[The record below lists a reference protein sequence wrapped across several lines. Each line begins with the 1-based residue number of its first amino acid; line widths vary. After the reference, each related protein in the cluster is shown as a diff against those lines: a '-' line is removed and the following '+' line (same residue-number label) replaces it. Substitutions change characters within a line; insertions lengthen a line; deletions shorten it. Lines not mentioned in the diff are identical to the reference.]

1 MNQARKV
8 LDRYPADCQPSQ
20 IEPLG
25 SAGGMSG
32 AQFWRLDS
40 PHGKLVLRRWP
51 IEHPTPAGLRMI
63 HSVLRHVFAHG
74 LKIVPV
80 PIATTGG
87 ETFLDRAGHLWE
99 LAPWLPGVADYEK
112 SPSIEKLRAAM
123 TALAQ
128 FHLAAADFDSPPL
141 QGGARGGFFAASP
154 AITRRLTQ
162 LRELQTGGV
171 NVLAKS
177 INDAIWP
184 DLAPLARQFLT
195 TLPRVIPNAIAKLA
209 PLADVP
215 LPLQPAIRD
224 IWHDHVLF
232 DGNRATGLID
242 FGAMQIETPAGDVA
256 RLLGS
261 LASYSPPRLGGEGLG
276 EGSYDGESE
285 TWRNGLA
292 AYSAIRPLTDQ
303 ETTAVRALDTSGTI
317 LAGTNWIR
325 WIYLERREFE
335 NRPQVNA
342 RFAQLLDRAR
352 IIAAHKL

>member
-1 MNQARKV
+1 MSDARKV

-25 SAGGMSG
+25 SAHGMSG

-40 PHGKLVLRRWP
+40 PRGKLVLRRWP

-87 ETFLDRAGHLWE
+87 ETFVEHAGHLWE
-99 LAPWLPGVADYEK
+99 LAPWLEGLADYEK
-112 SPSIEKLRAAM
+112 SPSIAKLRAAM

-128 FHLAAADFDSPPL
+128 FHLAAANFNSAPF
-141 QGGARGGFFAASP
+141 QGGARGGFLAPSP
-154 AITRRLTQ
+154 AIASRLTR
-162 LRELQTGGV
+162 LRELQTGGI
-171 NVLAKS
+171 NILAQS
-177 INDAIWP
+177 ITAATWP
-184 DLAPLARQFLT
+184 DLAPPARQFLT
-195 TLPRVIPNAIAKLA
+195 ALPLVLPSAITQLA
-209 PLADVP
+209 PLADTA

-232 DGNRATGLID
+232 DGNRVTGLID
-242 FGAMQIETPAGDVA
+242 FGALQIETPAGDVA

-261 LASYSPPRLGGEGLG
+261 LAGDNTNDWRIGL
-276 EGSYDGESE
+276 
-285 TWRNGLA
+285 T
-292 AYSAIRPLTDQ
+292 AYSAIRPLSNQ
-303 ETTAVRALDTSGTI
+303 ETAAIAALDSSGTI

-325 WIYLERREFE
+325 WIYIDGRQFE
-335 NRPQVNA
+335 YPVQVIQRFRQIVA
-342 RFAQLLDRAR
+342 RLKSLSSQS
-352 IIAAHKL
+352 